1 MEIALYQVIA
11 MFGACNDEYFDCALP
26 LPKFKLMHSYR
37 KLGCFSCNYDQN
49 GYMYNQTISISD
61 NYNYTEDQFRDILV
75 HEMIHYYLAYY
86 GEDID
91 CTHGKK
97 FKEMS
102 QDFNIRY
109 GMDIHPTVRIYDYQ
123 VKKGKSKLLYALSKL
138 F

>member
-1 MEIALYQVIA
+1 
-11 MFGACNDEYFDCALP
+11 
-26 LPKFKLMHSYR
+26 
-37 KLGCFSCNYDQN
+37 
-49 GYMYNQTISISD
+49 
-61 NYNYTEDQFRDILV
+61 
-75 HEMIHYYLAYY
+75 MIHYYLAYY